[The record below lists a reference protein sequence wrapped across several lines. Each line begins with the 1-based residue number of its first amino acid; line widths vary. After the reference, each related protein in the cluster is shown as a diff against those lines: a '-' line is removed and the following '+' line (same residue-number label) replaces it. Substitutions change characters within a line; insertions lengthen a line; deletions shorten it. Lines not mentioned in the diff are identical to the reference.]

1 MGGVAEE
8 FETLR
13 RARPCDPA
21 DELGERVLFRIRMRD
36 GVLPPGAGADL
47 AFAKMKDAARRLI
60 KAGFDPGQPRDDIGR
75 WTDGGGSAHTGDGP
89 VAAGFER
96 FVADALSDSTL
107 PILRV
112 AGIPENETHLT
123 VQKFMSKY
131 CDGGIKSRMPGQFLE
146 MPISDVMK
154 LNQSHNR
161 MAQRCLKLLMQDRF
175 RK

>member
-75 WTDGGGSAHTGDGP
+75 WTDGGGSAQTGDGP

-107 PILRV
+107 PIVRV
-112 AGIPENETHLT
+112 GAFDDVDKRRT
-123 VQKFMSKY
+123 VQEFASKN
-131 CDGGIKSRMPGQFLE
+131 CIGRIQRELPGQFLGKSLE
-146 MPISDVMK
+146 EAIELRTPEI
-154 LNQSHNR
+154 
-161 MAQRCLKLLMQDRF
+161 KLLVNA
-175 RK
+175 